1 MKRREI
7 WTGSPEAPALLLA
20 RSLAVGPLSGFSHP
34 NSTAQP
40 QGSGVQGLAQG
51 ISSCQLGAAQSGHTF
66 KDPASH
72 SGQPPSHVC
81 TAKAPDLTQ
90 LCGSKQTSLPSWK
103 VLDLPENTS
112 KKKKATSDSLQARE
126 VPFLLCCQPPHLHG
140 ALGFESP
147 QRREGLPLAEQ
158 SWYSLRDVP
167 GKGIVPGS
175 SFRA

>member
-81 TAKAPDLTQ
+81 TVKAPDLNPTVWLKANQ
-90 LCGSKQTSLPSWK
+90 PS
-103 VLDLPENTS
+103 
-112 KKKKATSDSLQARE
+112 
-126 VPFLLCCQPPHLHG
+126 FL
-140 ALGFESP
+140 ES
-147 QRREGLPLAEQ
+147 
-158 SWYSLRDVP
+158 
-167 GKGIVPGS
+167 PGS
-175 SFRA
+175 SRKHQQEEEGNLRQFAG